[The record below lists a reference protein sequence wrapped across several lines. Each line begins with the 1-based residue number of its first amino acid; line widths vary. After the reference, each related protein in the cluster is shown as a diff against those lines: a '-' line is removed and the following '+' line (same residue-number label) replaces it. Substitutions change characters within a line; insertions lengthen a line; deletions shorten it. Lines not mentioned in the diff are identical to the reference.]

1 MSDDYPKLRPV
12 EAIPAQ
18 DDMVCLRDPQGFSD
32 KILMLHP
39 EALFVVSLFDGRHSI
54 LDIQAAYTRRFGDLL
69 FSDRI
74 RELVE
79 QLDSALFLDSE
90 RFRREKERVIDEY
103 RAASVRPATHA
114 GISYAAGAEEVRTQ
128 LDGIF
133 SALDEEGPASPPGDL
148 QGLIAPHIDIRRG
161 ARGFGAAYEE
171 LRRRNRATT
180 FVVLG
185 ISHMPTGQRF
195 VLTDKDF
202 DTPLGV
208 LPADREFVGELK
220 ARSQT
225 DFFEDEFVHRN
236 EHSVEFQ
243 ALFLRYLFAGR
254 EDVRIV
260 PVLCSSQ
267 DEIATGRSPDDDPA
281 FQDFTGAMRE
291 LLAQR
296 GEQACCIAGVDLSH
310 VGKRFGQN
318 VSLTSSLLEQV
329 ELEDRK
335 MIERILD
342 LDAGGFFRTIAEE
355 HDRRNV
361 CGVPG
366 IYTLLRL
373 MPEARGRLLHYG
385 QAPEEQTQSVVSF
398 MAASFYG

>member
-18 DDMVCLRDPQGFSD
+18 DDVVCLRDPQGFSD

-39 EALFVVSLFDGRHSI
+39 QALFVVSLFDGRHSI

-79 QLDSALFLDSE
+79 QLDNALFLDSE
-90 RFRREKERVIDEY
+90 RFRREKERVVDAY
-103 RAASVRPATHA
+103 RSASVRPATHA
-114 GISYAAGAEEVRTQ
+114 GVSYGAGAEEVQTQ

-133 SALDEEGPASPPGDL
+133 SALDEQGSESPPGDL

-161 ARGFGAAYEE
+161 GPGFGAAYEE
-171 LRRRNRATT
+171 LRRRCRATT

-208 LPADREFVGELK
+208 LPADREFVGEL
-220 ARSQT
+220 RGRCQT

-267 DEIATGRSPDDDPA
+267 DEITTFRPPDDDPA
-281 FQDFTGAMRE
+281 FRDFTGVMRE

-296 GEQACCIAGVDLSH
+296 GGQACCIAGVDLSH
-310 VGKRFGQN
+310 VGRRFGQD
-318 VSLTSSLLEQV
+318 VSLTPSLLEQV
-329 ELEDRK
+329 EREDRE

-342 LDAGGFFRTIAEE
+342 RDAGGFFETIAEE

-373 MPEARGRLLHYG
+373 MPEA
-385 QAPEEQTQSVVSF
+385 VS
-398 MAASFYG
+398 YTHLTLPTN